1 LIANRCGHID
11 HRHWNRRS
19 THNVAAP
26 QQRETGDIVMTARFA
41 DLLDRT
47 ALTVFLSLAAVTVFA
62 FPLVAVVGIH

>member
-1 LIANRCGHID
+1 
-11 HRHWNRRS
+11 
-19 THNVAAP
+19 
-26 QQRETGDIVMTARFA
+26 MTARFA